1 MIPPY
6 VQQSQFN
13 EVLCCFG
20 SKMFGGSVIQCLGS
34 GRGRR
39 KWRKNRIKIGV
50 DFINFV
56 NVADSG
62 KKTFFKKEYKARET
76 TCPQGGS
83 LTPNEADPTV
93 GIYGRPLTL
102 KVHVTLLKED
112 LEKG

>member
-62 KKTFFKKEYKARET
+62 KKKFLKKSTKHGRQPALRE
-76 TCPQGGS
+76 G
-83 LTPNEADPTV
+83 
-93 GIYGRPLTL
+93 
-102 KVHVTLLKED
+102 H
-112 LEKG
+112 